1 MRKPSLKSADS
12 ASSGP
17 SGASGDGTCGH
28 PSSLRQLPPAP
39 PTQMRRKSLLK
50 HALAPGA
57 ASPVV
62 SEPQQ
67 QSPRMRRFAERL
79 AVIQISLDPP
89 SPPEFALQSPPDEP
103 PPSYNPFW
111 MSPAYENY
119 FRPIEDSLLLQV
131 PRVSDGEDAADLLR
145 QCSPPPRRCSY
156 ASTLSEN
163 SSSISL
169 NTSYQS
175 LLFSPSGTDQP
186 QHTQRSHGYSRERS
200 RSSTHCS
207 EGESDTP
214 PLPTNEVQFVYAMA
228 RKNGGSPAGDVPLEG
243 CACGHRSSAQMRPRR
258 SHSTVSTPCELVC
271 SSPTVLLSPVL
282 LSRPIR
288 SQSAA
293 HSSSIIQRS
302 ASSATNNPSDSESE
316 LGTAVCCC
324 SRSCVTNSRLSQCTS
339 RPSNSSSPLATP
351 PPTFLCT
358 SPIPLLSGGSR
369 AVSRSGS
376 FSRHLLQ
383 HQHPHSPQPHSP
395 FSSGSHAKVAAPP
408 PVPIGRCHSFS
419 RYGHTNAASNGQ
431 RSKATEQP
439 PPPQRHP
446 HRTLAHPS
454 PPGTLSRNDS
464 LESNASA
471 GGELFPH
478 TRRISNSLPS
488 LLSGRP
494 STAAAHLQR
503 SHSDALDPSLS
514 RQSSAG
520 SAGGGRSN
528 ASGIGGISLL
538 GLGGRTATIS
548 RMATVDSFSSRR
560 PSISLRD
567 LQQND
572 LLNSSLDS
580 SGSYPSQNHHP
591 THQHQH
597 LTSFA
602 HPRHH
607 RLRHSTTTL
616 LHQQTA
622 NFQLFQQLTTLNSSA
637 SPSNLMRFRLCP
649 LGHSDPQ
656 IYTHSQLH
664 PTNFGYGQSPGRNSA
679 AGGGRRSF
687 LSSSPQ
693 THKIRAGLD
702 TSGQKGSALML
713 CGPSGAASPK
723 THLHAAAASV
733 ASPTTT
739 GGGSGRSDGTR
750 RSPVQMRVHRSS
762 FSSVGS
768 GPHYHGHG
776 QHHQHHPGHA
786 EHPHGASSSA
796 RPSISAGCS
805 SGAVR
810 QPVALRALPF
820 GHHHAAAAAE
830 NRRWSLASLPSSS
843 GYVTPGTNSGFSSQ
857 YSSQENL
864 AGLVANLRIGN
875 RFDSNE
881 SYGYCLGDDFGGL
894 MRPRSRS
901 LTSPLRMFDQPGAD
915 APMMSLVYKERFPK
929 AKQQLESR
937 LLQFLQQNAPLSGFS
952 SQLLQQNVQTPSATF
967 SGPLRATSPQP
978 SRPGSTADRS
988 SSPCRP
994 QSPVP
999 MRPLSPLVT
1008 ESATAVGDA
1017 FIRSSVHFSPSSQT
1031 LLAPQ
1036 QQQQLVDSGGGEENR
1051 EGRQSSPTNRSSVCS
1066 PSSTATTTT
1075 TAAAMLTTVDPT
1087 ILRLIADGA
1096 TRFLHHQLC
1105 EIAADCLQK
1114 SRDGLLSCAYFC
1126 NMSVRLDETLA
1137 EAEVKIGPD
1146 SYNYLTR
1153 LVKQLLMIVSRAA
1166 RLLECLEFDPD
1177 EFYQLLEEAEGAVR
1191 VQLGAGSARVPD
1203 LPQYIVAK
1211 LGLNKNIHQ
1220 LMDDDET
1227 LGDDDAAGTETAA
1240 ANKRTAAAADVG
1252 TDELEKKRMAEIVGK
1267 SLAQG
1272 APKEDDFDTVRLI
1285 SNGAYGAVYLVKHR
1299 RTRQRFAL
1307 KKMKKQ
1313 TLLLRNQIEQV
1324 YAERDILT
1332 FTDNP
1337 FVVCFYGSFETKQH
1351 LCMLMEYV
1359 EGGDCASLLKSA
1371 GTLPIELARLY
1382 VAETVLAIEYLHS
1395 CGIVHRDLK
1404 PDNLLITFM
1413 GHIKLTDFGLS
1424 KIGLMNRTTLVSE
1437 GYLVQ
1442 DDTQQFKDNQLCGT
1456 PEYIAPEVIL
1466 RQGYGKPVD
1475 WWALG
1480 VILYE
1485 FLVGIVPFVGDSPE
1499 ALFANII
1506 NEEVEYPEGDEALDA
1521 DAEYLIRL
1529 LLERNPLDRLGTVG
1543 GAPQVSAHP
1552 FFAPLDFDT
1561 ILRQKAEFVPQF
1573 ENDEDTSYFDSRTDR
1588 YNHDAN
1594 ESAEDDDAVPMF
1606 WSFSTASPRH
1616 SIVGL
1621 ELPVGSMAML
1631 QAAHAAAIERGGQQ
1645 QPHQQDSVGDDDR
1658 AEARERLPSFAT
1670 TVSSSGIGSGPN
1682 SAFGPLPSSALS
1694 TRTNATGGGNCS
1706 DSQDS
1711 QGSAVGRRAAIE
1723 FGGDVMPSAVIL
1735 RRRFSNQRHHT
1746 NLSSTSSSAGTTV
1759 GTAAGGGVGSSTD
1772 DSSSVDIAA
1781 TSAHFEQPRR
1791 SQGQLPRLAISP
1803 CGSTFNPAAVG
1814 ITAQRDGAGGL
1825 SHFQLSGGGGTSS
1838 GEFLS
1843 PVDERRVTVGG
1854 DGALKRMEKRPSA
1867 VVHELI
1873 TDVSRMSS
1881 AFAQPLARQS
1891 RSSSCRISDPHHH
1904 HHNQS
1909 SSLKLQI
1916 PAAGGHQ
1923 FHHQHSSA
1931 NSSAGISPQ
1940 QPPTIGT
1947 SSSSSHGT
1955 TYYHSYAGNN
1965 GRTLSTTTE
1974 KIGAPSCSS
1983 GQISPSCNSVSSV
1996 SSLDSQNAAQKQS
2009 NETVTVVQQQ
2019 YTETHYGGPPPPPSG
2034 QPSVCTSSS
2043 SLLPPP
2049 ASSHAAGPPT
2059 HHRSS
2064 ISGGSSRPIVI
2075 RKGAQGFGFSI
2086 RSVRV
2091 YLSEVSDYYSIEHI
2105 VAAVREGSPAWEA
2118 GLRTNDLIT
2127 HVHTQSVH
2135 NMTHPE
2141 MMRRLLS
2148 CGNELTVHVVPLS
2161 GTSIKEG
2168 EPRRNIGKPL
2178 RKKPRRPPTAQ
2189 QKGKQPSRKSSALL
2203 RRLSGK
2209 RTAGDIVPGTS
2220 SQKQMFMPRSVSSQE
2235 GVLAS
2240 GTASAGPASHS
2251 STAAQNAGGGQSSRQ
2266 FLGPTDRPS
2275 AYCSNSK
2282 RLSIPA
2288 GNELL
2293 CCPSSAVSPL
2303 AAGNGALTVSSAT
2316 SGASPTPGVSTTTI
2330 SPSHPPKSPL
2340 VSASTSAAAVFT
2352 SDEFRQ
2358 KKHSITKVQQRQ
2370 SAANA
2375 TQNSPTSSSSS
2386 LRTKLTESTPIFSL
2400 RRQAG
2405 SADGNASVG
2414 GEQQQQQRS
2423 PSPARRVSPSRLM
2436 QRFFRNS

>member
-1 MRKPSLKSADS
+1 MYAIRSYYA
-12 ASSGP
+12 
-17 SGASGDGTCGH
+17 T
-28 PSSLRQLPPAP
+28 QLPP
-39 PTQMRRKSLLK
+39 
-50 HALAPGA
+50 
-57 ASPVV
+57 
-62 SEPQQ
+62 PQ
-67 QSPRMRRFAERL
+67 S
-79 AVIQISLDPP
+79 
-89 SPPEFALQSPPDEP
+89 
-103 PPSYNPFW
+103 
-111 MSPAYENY
+111 
-119 FRPIEDSLLLQV
+119 
-131 PRVSDGEDAADLLR
+131 
-145 QCSPPPRRCSY
+145 
-156 ASTLSEN
+156 
-163 SSSISL
+163 
-169 NTSYQS
+169 
-175 LLFSPSGTDQP
+175 
-186 QHTQRSHGYSRERS
+186 
-200 RSSTHCS
+200 
-207 EGESDTP
+207 
-214 PLPTNEVQFVYAMA
+214 
-228 RKNGGSPAGDVPLEG
+228 
-243 CACGHRSSAQMRPRR
+243 
-258 SHSTVSTPCELVC
+258 
-271 SSPTVLLSPVL
+271 
-282 LSRPIR
+282 
-288 SQSAA
+288 
-293 HSSSIIQRS
+293 
-302 ASSATNNPSDSESE
+302 
-316 LGTAVCCC
+316 
-324 SRSCVTNSRLSQCTS
+324 
-339 RPSNSSSPLATP
+339 
-351 PPTFLCT
+351 
-358 SPIPLLSGGSR
+358 
-369 AVSRSGS
+369 
-376 FSRHLLQ
+376 
-383 HQHPHSPQPHSP
+383 
-395 FSSGSHAKVAAPP
+395 
-408 PVPIGRCHSFS
+408 
-419 RYGHTNAASNGQ
+419 
-431 RSKATEQP
+431 
-439 PPPQRHP
+439 
-446 HRTLAHPS
+446 
-454 PPGTLSRNDS
+454 
-464 LESNASA
+464 
-471 GGELFPH
+471 
-478 TRRISNSLPS
+478 
-488 LLSGRP
+488 
-494 STAAAHLQR
+494 
-503 SHSDALDPSLS
+503 SLS

-548 RMATVDSFSSRR
+548 RMATVGAGDSFSSRR

-591 THQHQH
+591 THQHHH

-637 SPSNLMRFRLCP
+637 SPSNLMRVRLCP

-693 THKIRAGLD
+693 THKIRVSID

-723 THLHAAAASV
+723 AHLHAAAASV
-733 ASPTTT
+733 ASPTPA
-739 GGGSGRSDGTR
+739 GGGGRSDGTR

-776 QHHQHHPGHA
+776 QHHHQHPGHA
-786 EHPHGASSSA
+786 DSSHPHGASSSA

-810 QPVALRALPF
+810 QPIALRALPF
-820 GHHHAAAAAE
+820 GHHHAAAE

-864 AGLVANLRIGN
+864 AGMVANLRIGN

-937 LLQFLQQNAPLSGFS
+937 LLQFLQQNASLSGFS
-952 SQLLQQNVQTPSATF
+952 SQLLQQNVQTPAATF

-1017 FIRSSVHFSPSSQT
+1017 HCSRHK
-1031 LLAPQ
+1031 
-1036 QQQQLVDSGGGEENR
+1036 QQQQLVDSGGGE
-1051 EGRQSSPTNRSSVCS
+1051 GTARQSSPTNRSSVCS
-1066 PSSTATTTT
+1066 PSSTITTTTTTT
-1075 TAAAMLTTVDPT
+1075 TAAAAMLTTADPT

-1137 EAEVKIGPD
+1137 EAEVKIGLD

-1220 LMDDDET
+1220 LLDDDET
-1227 LGDDDAAGTETAA
+1227 LGDDATAAGTETAA
-1240 ANKRTAAAADVG
+1240 ADKRTAADVG

-1694 TRTNATGGGNCS
+1694 TRTNAAGGGNCS

-1711 QGSAVGRRAAIE
+1711 QGSAAGRRAAIE

-1814 ITAQRDGAGGL
+1814 ITAQRDSAGGGGL
-1825 SHFQLSGGGGTSS
+1825 SHFQLSGGGGGTSS

-1891 RSSSCRISDPHHH
+1891 RSSSCRISDQHH

-1923 FHHQHSSA
+1923 YHHQHSSA

-1965 GRTLSTTTE
+1965 GRTLSTAAE
-1974 KIGAPSCSS
+1974 KICAPSCSS

-2009 NETVTVVQQQ
+2009 NETVTAVQQQ
-2019 YTETHYGGPPPPPSG
+2019 QQQHTETHYGGPPG
-2034 QPSVCTSSS
+2034 QPSIGTSSPS

-2049 ASSHAAGPPT
+2049 PLPMPPAPQRITGPAFP
-2059 HHRSS
+2059 
-2064 ISGGSSRPIVI
+2064 
-2075 RKGAQGFGFSI
+2075 
-2086 RSVRV
+2086 
-2091 YLSEVSDYYSIEHI
+2091 VSDYYSIEHI

-2141 MMRRLLS
+2141 MMRGR
-2148 CGNELTVHVVPLS
+2148 
-2161 GTSIKEG
+2161 
-2168 EPRRNIGKPL
+2168 
-2178 RKKPRRPPTAQ
+2178 TAPEHWQ
-2189 QKGKQPSRKSSALL
+2189 AKGKQPSRKSSALL

-2235 GVLAS
+2235 GVLAA

-2251 STAAQNAGGGQSSRQ
+2251 SAAAQQTSNNAGGSPSSRQ

-2293 CCPSSAVSPL
+2293 SCCPSSAVSPL
-2303 AAGNGALTVSSAT
+2303 AAGNGALTVASAT

-2375 TQNSPTSSSSS
+2375 TQNSPTSSLSS

-2414 GEQQQQQRS
+2414 GEQQQQQQRS